1 MRIRAAV
8 ESLPDYNAGRTPA
21 LIAAEGGPAAAVK
34 LSGNESPYPPL
45 PGVIEAVARASE
57 LNRYP
62 TPYADAL
69 RAAIGERLAVDA
81 DVIAPAGGSL
91 QLCRSVV
98 EATCDPGDEVIAPMP
113 AFSAYR
119 MAAELAGA
127 RFVGVPVLGPSAA
140 EGPGLDVDAMA
151 AAVGPRTRVV
161 FLCSPHNPT
170 STGLAATGF
179 VQLMAAVPRETLVVL
194 DEAYA
199 EFATDAD
206 TVRGMDMVA
215 SHPNLVVL
223 RTFSKAYGLAGAR
236 IGYAVSGPVVAAA
249 LRRVTSP
256 FSVSMPAEAAALAAL
271 HPQALPELRRRRA
284 EVIAERT
291 RLTGELR
298 RRGVDVA
305 DSAANF
311 LWISSRHGPRW
322 ARDLE
327 RHGVITRPYP
337 DLGLRVTVGRPS
349 ENDAFLRAFSDI
361 AGDVKN
367 DDQEWR

>member
-8 ESLPDYNAGRTPA
+8 EALPDYSAGRTPA
-21 LIAAEGGPAAAVK
+21 LIAAQGGPAHSVK

-45 PGVIEAVARASE
+45 PGVIEALTRETE

-62 TPYADAL
+62 TPYADDL
-69 RAAIGERLAVDA
+69 RAALGERLGVDPGA
-81 DVIAPAGGSL
+81 IAPAGGSL

-98 EATCDPGDEVIAPMP
+98 EATCDPGDEVIAPVP

-119 MAAELAGA
+119 MAAEIAGA
-127 RFVGVPVLGPSAA
+127 RFIGVPVLGQSSPA
-140 EGPGLDVDAMA
+140 GPGLDVDAMT

-170 STGLAATGF
+170 STALAADD
-179 VQLMAAVPRETLVVL
+179 VARLMSAVSGETLVVL

-199 EFATDAD
+199 EFDTNPD
-206 TVRGMDMVA
+206 TVRGMDLVD

-236 IGYAVSGPVVAAA
+236 IGYAVADPDIGAA

-256 FSVSMPAEAAALAAL
+256 FSVSRSAEAAALASL
-271 HPQALPELRRRRA
+271 HPRVQPEFRRRLT
-284 EVIAERT
+284 EVVDERT
-291 RLTGELR
+291 RLTEELR
-298 RRGVDVA
+298 RRGFDVA

-311 LWISSRHGPRW
+311 LWIASDRAVQWAHG
-322 ARDLE
+322 LE
-327 RHGVITRPYP
+327 RRGVITRPYP
-337 DLGLRVTVGRPS
+337 GLGLRVTVGCES
-349 ENDAFLRAFSDI
+349 DNDAFLRAFADV
-361 AGDVKN
+361 AGN
-367 DDQEWR
+367 